1 MKDIK
6 FLYLLILS
14 TLLLSTKSMES
25 SKIHY
30 IIDATL
36 NGTAAFV
43 NLESIEDKYV
53 DFSFDFN
60 YHNEYVPTSKDVAYF
75 YMNSDIGV
83 VVDDSVKYSFSDVEW
98 HEIKNTDDIK
108 KWKNTN
114 IVYTEKNDNEA
125 KNYFK
130 ITKTNNDMK
139 TLILKVFINKKSGY
153 LMVENINNLPPKS
166 QTDSTK

>member
-60 YHNEYVPTSKDVAYF
+60 YHNEHVPTSKDVAYF

-83 VVDDSVKYSFSDVEW
+83 VVDDSVKYSFSDLEW
-98 HEIKNTDDIK
+98 YEINNTDDIK
-108 KWKNTN
+108 K
-114 IVYTEKNDNEA
+114 
-125 KNYFK
+125 
-130 ITKTNNDMK
+130 
-139 TLILKVFINKKSGY
+139 
-153 LMVENINNLPPKS
+153 
-166 QTDSTK
+166 